1 MKFTAVKE
9 NHLYSKAYSKGKKF
23 VTPTV
28 IVYVMRDYAAGRI
41 ANARPDKKRV
51 NRIGITVSKKLG
63 GAVERNRAKRVI
75 REAYRQVMS
84 DGVRCGNII
93 VFVARSAAVSAKT
106 AEVYKARNEPLRRLY
121 GDRDGTAYR

>member
-28 IVYVMRDYAAGRI
+28 IVYVMRDFSAGRI

-63 GAVERNRAKRVI
+63 GAPLNATEQSAL
-75 REAYRQVMS
+75 S
-84 DGVRCGNII
+84 
-93 VFVARSAAVSAKT
+93 ARRT
-106 AEVYKARNEPLRRLY
+106 
-121 GDRDGTAYR
+121 DR

>member
-28 IVYVMRDYAAGRI
+28 IVYVMRDFSAGRI
-41 ANARPDKKRV
+41 ANDKKRV
-51 NRIGITVSKKLG
+51 NRIGRTVAKKLG

-75 REAYRQVMS
+75 REAYRQVMR

-93 VFVARSAAVSAKT
+93 VFVARSAAVSAKST
-106 AEVYKARNEPLRRLY
+106 AVYKDMHRAMKKLDMSL
-121 GDRDGTAYR
+121 

>member
-28 IVYVMRDYAAGRI
+28 IVYVMRDFSAGRI

-75 REAYRQVMS
+75 REAYRQVMR

-93 VFVARSAAVSAKT
+93 VFVARSAAVSVKST
-106 AEVYKARNEPLRRLY
+106 AVYKDMHRAMKKLDMSL
-121 GDRDGTAYR
+121 